1 MLQRKE
7 ELMTIAQ
14 RLEQKGME
22 IGYELGRLAVIL
34 KVVRNMRQHG
44 MDDATVMKMTGFSE
58 EELAQT
64 CH

>member
-14 RLEQKGME
+14 RLEQKGIE
-22 IGYELGRLAVIL
+22 IGRREVML
-34 KVVRNMRQHG
+34 KIVRNMRQHG
-44 MDDATVMKMTGFSE
+44 MDDATVLKMTGLSE
-58 EELAQT
+58 EELAQI